1 MKFDPSQMDMPGVY
15 KLLSGLVVPQPIGF
29 ASTLS
34 AEGVFNLAPFSF
46 FIAITPSPP
55 HVAISVG
62 TRSGQTKDTLA
73 NIRHTGEFVIN
84 TVSAEIVEQMNQTSG
99 DWPPQMS
106 EFTVSGLTPVP
117 SDIVRPPRVAEAPAN
132 MECVARQIIPV
143 GGPPYGAH
151 LVIGE
156 VVRFHVRDCLVGERG
171 NIDLAALQ
179 AVGRLAG
186 AWYCSTDD
194 QFELDRAVVE
204 DQQSLGGQ
212 R

>member
-15 KLLSGLVVPQPIGF
+15 KLLSGLVVPRPIGF

-62 TRSGQTKDTLA
+62 TRSGQTKDTLS

-99 DWPPQMS
+99 DWPPESS
-106 EFTVSGLTPVP
+106 EFGVSGLTPVP

-132 MECVARQIIPV
+132 MECVARQVIPV

-151 LVIGE
+151 LVISE
-156 VVRFHVRDCLVGERG
+156 VVRFHVLDELVQERG
-171 NIDLAALQ
+171 NIDLRALQ

-186 AWYCSTDD
+186 TWYCSTDN
-194 QFELDRAVVE
+194 QFELDRPVVE